1 MRIAILSI
9 FLIFVAQ
16 TMFAANLQP
25 RPAETMVSMAI
36 AAHPPHRTR
45 LPKEKKGTVAFIST
59 LILGPVGYLGVYAFS
74 QDDHVLCQARKGLA
88 IWGKVVLLTGLIALS
103 AWTKTPI
110 DFTSFNFGD

>member
-9 FLIFVAQ
+9 FLIFIVQ
-16 TMFAANLQP
+16 TMFAADLQP
-25 RPAETMVSMAI
+25 RPAEMT
-36 AAHPPHRTR
+36 AHPPHRTR

-74 QDDHVLCQARKGLA
+74 QDDHVLCRARKGLA
-88 IWGKVVLLTGLIALS
+88 IWGKVVLLTGLIVLS
-103 AWTKTPI
+103 AWAKTPI